1 MPYSLDTHFLNVDVN
16 AIHKVNTGDP
26 TNLYNMLID
35 SIEQGRRLENLSWRS
50 WPILKR
56 KTFVVDNE
64 EMTAPT
70 PESLPQN
77 ISSGSSISDLPQPSD
92 SVASLVGEVAVD
104 FTPVSAPLKVA
115 RRRVR
120 RQVSYASTG
129 SKRGCHISFG
139 NLKEMIVS
147 IVEDNGLLSAP
158 PPVAPVTKE
167 SLTVLPACEQ
177 SRSITTDS
185 QSPEKST
192 AASEGSSKPPTR
204 PSPGTMIAVDLA
216 IPQVPIPGTISGAAQ
231 SLDAIPEHKS
241 SLAARALPSN
251 KPARFT
257 LGGSCSS
264 SEHDQSLR
272 NAKPI
277 TPIIRKPVFQI
288 GASSEEDG
296 SLKSAVASFSNN
308 VMTRTIGDEA
318 AVDSDEKLFQRVHI
332 KHNLHRKQSLIRQQ
346 LVGRDINAQN
356 VSTVSHRGS
365 EYCVLLGAVPD
376 ESNNAALVK
385 SSRKGCQSSTRGV
398 RIQLRSCSVPVKS
411 STHSFSCSV
420 SSGAQNQR
428 LEVSSL
434 IQEWLN
440 MEIKWKK
447 HAERLF
453 IDPESNGKARELN
466 QSVIE
471 DVSHG
476 YHAKGW

>member
-26 TNLYNMLID
+26 TNLYNMLTVFSRCGD

-77 ISSGSSISDLPQPSD
+77 ISSGSSISDLPQLSD
-92 SVASLVGEVAVD
+92 SVASLVDEEAVD
-104 FTPVSAPLKVA
+104 FTSVSAPRKVA
-115 RRRVR
+115 RPRVR
-120 RQVSYASTG
+120 RQDSYASTG

-147 IVEDNGLLSAP
+147 IVDDNGLLSVP

-167 SLTVLPACEQ
+167 SLAVLPACEQ

-185 QSPEKST
+185 QSPGKST

-241 SLAARALPSN
+241 SLAARAVPSN

-277 TPIIRKPVFQI
+277 TPIIRKPMFQI
-288 GASSEEDG
+288 G

-398 RIQLRSCSVPVKS
+398 RIQLRSCSAPVKS
-411 STHSFSCSV
+411 STHSFSYFV